1 MATTEFPLTR
11 DPRHTHLPSR
21 HERDLLRCLVHVY
34 DAYVYHPALMVFR
47 AVDCE
52 HSTHTSLNHLYH
64 VLMTIEEKY
73 TQWWNEVKMLGDLYT
88 KPTMR
93 RILRSPPVLKEIFEH
108 EDMNEAAERAASDPG
123 GPGLQPVS
131 EGVLEMLRA
140 RTGRRQLQGT
150 VIKTRFRREHTV

>member
-1 MATTEFPLTR
+1 
-11 DPRHTHLPSR
+11 
-21 HERDLLRCLVHVY
+21 
-34 DAYVYHPALMVFR
+34 
-47 AVDCE
+47 
-52 HSTHTSLNHLYH
+52 
-64 VLMTIEEKY
+64 MTVEEKY

-108 EDMNEAAERAASDPG
+108 ENMNEAAERAASDPD